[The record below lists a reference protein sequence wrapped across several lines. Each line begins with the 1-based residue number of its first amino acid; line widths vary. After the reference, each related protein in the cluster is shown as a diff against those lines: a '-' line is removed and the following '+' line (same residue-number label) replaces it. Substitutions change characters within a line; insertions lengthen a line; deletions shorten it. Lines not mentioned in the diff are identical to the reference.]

1 MTRDEMSQLHRLRH
15 GLTEAVDI
23 AQLVG
28 SDVMPV
34 GVGQMRDV
42 LDFLAALAEA
52 EADADEERRTVDAAV
67 AEAVTQ
73 VEDVEK
79 SLDTEV
85 GLAARKL
92 RAAVERLEGLL

>member
-1 MTRDEMSQLHRLRH
+1 
-15 GLTEAVDI
+15 
-23 AQLVG
+23 
-28 SDVMPV
+28 MPV